1 VFTYVI
7 NNPAAVCE
15 MSPSGAVVPNLPPPS
30 ANYECEG
37 GKLQSGSMWLGVAGL
52 MLTGILM
59 SRSFKG
65 SIIIGAPPGTCS

>member
-1 VFTYVI
+1 MFTYAI
-7 NNPAAVCE
+7 DNPNEVCHV
-15 MSPSGAVVPNLPPPS
+15 SASGAVVPNLPPPS
-30 ANYECEG
+30 SNYECIG

-65 SIIIGAPPGTCS
+65 SIITGARRTAT